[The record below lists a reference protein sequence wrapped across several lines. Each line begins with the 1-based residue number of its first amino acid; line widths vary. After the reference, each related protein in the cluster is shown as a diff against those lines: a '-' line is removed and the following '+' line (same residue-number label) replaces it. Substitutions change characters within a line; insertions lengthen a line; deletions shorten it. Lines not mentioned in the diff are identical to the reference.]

1 LPVAAASTCSVAYPA
16 RIRKWRSADHIRQRD
31 GLAPGIS
38 GNDGRRVRERARAIA
53 GAMVRMPGPA
63 PPERSEGG

>member
-1 LPVAAASTCSVAYPA
+1 
-16 RIRKWRSADHIRQRD
+16 
-31 GLAPGIS
+31 
-38 GNDGRRVRERARAIA
+38 VRERARAIS